1 MGQNSRR
8 KKHQRKLRSEGMP
21 ENVAKK
27 VAKRMIEDELKKRR
41 EPTRAR

>member
-8 KKHQRKLRSEGMP
+8 KQYQRKLRAEGMP
-21 ENVAKK
+21 ESVVKG